1 MKKKKIKIIVGVLVL
16 LIVGVSGVAYYMF
29 NMPHRN
35 IQETNTDFSI
45 SSSEIVNEYLADATI
60 ANEKYLEEE
69 GNSKI
74 LAVTGKIFSIS
85 EDQNNQ
91 KVVLLKG
98 PSDKAGVSC
107 TFTAVTNAHTKDLK
121 LGQTITVK
129 GVIRSGAGF
138 DEDLDLYEDIIMEKC
153 DIINQK

>member
-1 MKKKKIKIIVGVLVL
+1 MKKKKIKIIVGVLVWL
-16 LIVGVSGVAYYMF
+16 LVGASGVVYYLL

-35 IQETNTDFSI
+35 IQEAKTDYSI
-45 SSSEIVNEYLADATI
+45 SSSEIVNEYLVDATI

-69 GNSKI
+69 GDSKI

-91 KVVLLKG
+91 KVILLKE
-98 PSDKAGVSC
+98 SSEKAGVSC
-107 TFTAVTNAHTKDLK
+107 TFTEATNSSTKDLAI
-121 LGQTITVK
+121 GQTITIK

-138 DEDLDLYEDIIMEKC
+138 DADLDMYEDVIMEKC
-153 DIINQK
+153 DVVNQ

>member
-16 LIVGVSGVAYYMF
+16 LLVGVSGVVYYLF

-35 IQETNTDFSI
+35 IQEAKTDYSI
-45 SSSEIVNEYLADATI
+45 SSSEIVKEYLVDATI

-69 GNSKI
+69 GDSKI
-74 LAVTGKIFSIS
+74 LAVTGKICTIS

-91 KVVLLKG
+91 KVILLKDT
-98 PSDKAGVSC
+98 SDKAGVSC
-107 TFTAVTNAHTKDLK
+107 TFTEATNGSTKELTI
-121 LGQTITVK
+121 GQTVTIK

-138 DEDLDLYEDIIMEKC
+138 DADLDMYEDVIMEKC
-153 DIINQK
+153 DVVNE